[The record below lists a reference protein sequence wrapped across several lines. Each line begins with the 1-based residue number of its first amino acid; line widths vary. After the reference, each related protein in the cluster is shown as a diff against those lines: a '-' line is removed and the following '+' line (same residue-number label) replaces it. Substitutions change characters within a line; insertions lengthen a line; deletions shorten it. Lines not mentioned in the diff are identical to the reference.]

1 MEYQPLFLDEL
12 LCSRCSVRSYRS
24 EAANHKDIL
33 ACIQSAC
40 LAPSSRNSQ
49 PWKFVI
55 ATEQGVRRQIAE
67 LVMFP
72 PESNPLK
79 HNPPIFVAM
88 TQEIE
93 NQKAPEGRHAA
104 EYFVD
109 IDHGIAAGYFCLK
122 AAEMGLGSCI
132 IGAFHEEPL
141 KELLHIPVE
150 KKVKI
155 LLAVGYPAEGNLQ
168 KTASAKNRKQLEELV
183 CWEQY
188 GSELKKQE

>member
-1 MEYQPLFLDEL
+1 MNCFVPDAVSGLTAAKQPITKTFLPVF
-12 LCSRCSVRSYRS
+12 R
-24 EAANHKDIL
+24 
-33 ACIQSAC
+33 
-40 LAPSSRNSQ
+40 
-49 PWKFVI
+49 
-55 ATEQGVRRQIAE
+55 
-67 LVMFP
+67 
-72 PESNPLK
+72 
-79 HNPPIFVAM
+79 
-88 TQEIE
+88 
-93 NQKAPEGRHAA
+93 RHAA

-155 LLAVGYPAEGNLQ
+155 LLAAGYPAEWNLQ
-168 KTASAKNRKQLEELV
+168 KTVSAKNRKQLEELV

-188 GSELKKQE
+188 GSELKEQE